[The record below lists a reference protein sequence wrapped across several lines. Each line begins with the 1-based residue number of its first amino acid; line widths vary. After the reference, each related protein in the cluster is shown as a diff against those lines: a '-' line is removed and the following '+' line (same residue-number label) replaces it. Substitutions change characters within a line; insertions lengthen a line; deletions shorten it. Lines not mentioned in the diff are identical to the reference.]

1 MLSRLAI
8 LPASA
13 YVLFIIGNCQWA
25 SVAERGLRSR
35 LNTGTGA
42 IHGDHAGNLGCL
54 QGCQGGHRARRYR
67 GARQASR
74 RGKGCS
80 GISNR
85 GMAPVCDGAAMI
97 HPKGEITKADLRRR
111 SPHHVMLPADKL
123 RTARSCLPLERPY
136 RRRRSELTGPGI
148 FPGNV
153 HHLLWS
159 ASRGT
164 G

>member
-1 MLSRLAI
+1 MPTT
-8 LPASA
+8 PATWDV
-13 YVLFIIGNCQWA
+13 YK
-25 SVAERGLRSR
+25 VAK
-35 LNTGTGA
+35 
-42 IHGDHAGNLGCL
+42 
-54 QGCQGGHRARRYR
+54 GGYMARRHR

-74 RGKGCS
+74 RGKGRS

-97 HPKGEITKADLRRR
+97 HRKGEITKADLRR
-111 SPHHVMLPADKL
+111 SPHHVMLPVDKL
-123 RTARSCLPLERPY
+123 RTARSCLPLRQPY
-136 RRRRSELTGPGI
+136 RQRPSELTGPGI